1 MVENQYHDKPIKSI
15 DDSLFESH
23 TIFAEQT
30 AKMFLNWK
38 SDSSLVT
45 ALYGEWGSGKTSI
58 SNMIVEKLET
68 ANQHIQCENEK
79 AIIIRYNPWEFAS
92 QDTIIQSFY
101 TSASDQLDKKGA
113 DAKKLAE
120 LLMKVQKGAQKTH
133 SLIEI
138 IKSKTASILSIGSI
152 FLGLIGLSLYQEI
165 VSKWV
170 VLAFIVLGGAPIFI
184 DKFLEVYFDF
194 FPHRQKKPQELKKE
208 IENLL
213 HQRKA
218 PLLIILD
225 DVDRLSPHQL
235 KTVIQLVKVNTDFPN
250 TIFFLLYQK
259 DIVERMLTERG
270 VIGSEYMKK
279 IIQIPLSTPYEVRD
293 EIREYLLSN
302 LPVKISSGS
311 EARFYDALDNIIFME
326 IKTLRDAKRF
336 IISLSFY
343 KAFYEN
349 NEGLLEIDLV
359 DFIVMEFLKVFKP
372 ALYVLIADN
381 WRFLHFELWK
391 TDLQKSKT
399 SSFTKKYDK
408 NNALEKLDSFGKE
421 KEIAIQILDFLFN
434 RNQRIPSGI
443 YRINNEIIYKKYFS
457 LQRAGKDIL
466 LESDFF
472 NITLDE
478 LLDKHDMFVKLDRGN
493 EFFRFIEEV
502 SYSLAPDVLKIYITF
517 ILRIL
522 DYTQGEKESSLDN
535 IYRYAYLFRE
545 LLEKF
550 DISERNCFLFKE
562 LDLLDDQYSIFL
574 LAFMCAEGNA
584 GKPILNEEGSKRLD
598 QIFLQKV
605 EILSEKF
612 SDKLYRN
619 AQALMILYNWRHKTK
634 DQGIITNNLIRF
646 LRAEHKNCLV
656 LLDIFL
662 GYYHS
667 SATGYNYYID
677 QSRIQEFLPTHELEK
692 LILELNKN
700 ELSKREVWLIDLFY
714 KNEKAPF

>member
-1 MVENQYHDKPIKSI
+1 M
-15 DDSLFESH
+15 FESH

-45 ALYGEWGSGKTSI
+45 TLYGEWGSGKTSI
-58 SNMIVEKLET
+58 SNMIVEKLEI

-133 SLIEI
+133 RLIEI
-138 IKSKTASILSIGSI
+138 IKSKTASILSMGSI
-152 FLGLIGLSLYQEI
+152 FLGLIGLSLDQEI
-165 VSKWV
+165 VPKWV
-170 VLAFIVLGGAPIFI
+170 VLASIVLGGAPIFI

-194 FPHRQKKPQELKKE
+194 FPYKYKKPQELKKA
-208 IENLL
+208 IEDLL
-213 HQRKA
+213 DKRKA

-225 DVDRLSPHQL
+225 DLDRLSPHQL
-235 KTVIQLVKVNTDFPN
+235 KTLIQLVKVNTDFPN

-259 DIVERMLTERG
+259 EIVENMISENG

-279 IIQIPLSTPYEVRD
+279 IIQIPLNMPYEVKD
-293 EIREYLLSN
+293 EIRKYLLSN

-326 IKTLRDAKRF
+326 IKTLRDVKRF

-343 KAFYEN
+343 KTFYEN
-349 NEGLLEIDLV
+349 SEGILEIDLV
-359 DFIVMEFLKVFKP
+359 DFMVMEFLRVFKP
-372 ALYVLIADN
+372 RLYELIAGN
-381 WRFLHFELWK
+381 WLFLHYELWK
-391 TDLQKSKT
+391 TDLQQSKNL
-399 SSFTKKYDK
+399 SFTKRFDK
-408 NNALEKLDSFGKE
+408 NNALEKLDSFGEE
-421 KEIAIQILDFLFN
+421 KEIAIQVLDFLFN

-478 LLDKHDMFVKLDRGN
+478 LLDKHDMFLKLDRGN

-502 SYSLAPDVLKIYITF
+502 SYSLEPDVLKIYVTF

-522 DYTQGEKESSLDN
+522 DYTQDEKESSLDN

-584 GKPILNEEGSKRLD
+584 GKPIFDEEGSTVLD

-605 EILSEKF
+605 EILSENF
-612 SDKLYRN
+612 SDKFYRN

-634 DQGIITNNLIRF
+634 DQGVITNNLIRF

-656 LLDIFL
+656 LLDMFL

-677 QSRIQEFLPTHELEK
+677 QSRIQEFLPTVFRW
-692 LILELNKN
+692 N
-700 ELSKREVWLIDLFY
+700 E
-714 KNEKAPF
+714 